1 VDGRLSL
8 KCLKNETKKD
18 RPQKSQKGGD
28 KMKKENIN
36 EKTKIVERDLRENCN
51 LEVEKLFE
59 KFKTSYSGIS
69 IVEVEDRLYEYGK
82 NTIEIKNENTIWH
95 KLREAFINPF
105 NIVLMLVAVITFVT
119 DVIIATKKDYATFS
133 LIVGTIFISA
143 IISLMQQ
150 TKSDNAAKK
159 LKKMITNK
167 MEVIRDEVQSTVDV
181 EDIVPGDIVKL
192 SSGDMIPGDVRFLDV
207 KDLFID
213 QASLTGESN
222 PVEKFSYSKGD
233 EDTTDLANIGFMG
246 TNIVSGRATAIVL
259 ATGNNTYFGSMA
271 KSLYSVNEKNSFE
284 KGVDS
289 ISKLLIKFMIVML
302 PIILI
307 VNLVTKN
314 DIWSA
319 IIFAITIAV
328 GLTPEMLPVIMTS
341 TLAKGAV
348 EMSKKKTIVKRLS
361 AIQTF
366 GQMNILCTDKT
377 GTLTE
382 DEVVLEKYMDVSGNE
397 SIRILRHAFLNSY
410 FQTGLKNLIDVAII
424 SRAEKEKLNVL
435 KEKYVREDEIPF
447 DFSRRRMSVVLKDD
461 NGKRQLI
468 TKGAVD
474 EIMAICSFIDIDGK
488 AVEMTEELRKHAYEV
503 YEKHNHD
510 GLRVL
515 AIAQKNHIH
524 GVETFGVQDE
534 SDMVLIGFVGFLD
547 PPKQSAKQAITALK
561 AHGVDTVVLTG
572 DSEGVA
578 LNVCKKVGITV
589 KNRLTGKEVEELTD
603 EELREKV
610 KDCHLYSKLSPLQKQ
625 RIVRIYQENGNTV
638 GYMGDGIN
646 DSPPLKQAD
655 VGISVDTAVDIAKET
670 ADIILL
676 EKDLN
681 VLEEGVITGRKTFT
695 NLLKYLKMAT
705 SGNFGNMLSIIIASI
720 FLPFLPLLP
729 IHILIQNLLND
740 FAQLGMPFD
749 NVDKEYIQKPKT
761 WNTKGI
767 KKFMFA
773 FGSISMVLDILCFA
787 VLWFVLKF
795 NSEEKAV
802 LFQTG
807 WFAFGILSQ
816 TLIIHMIRTSKTPF
830 VKSKSSKQLLVSTA
844 VIVVITLIISFS
856 NIATIFDLSKLPV
869 VYLGWMVGLMIVYV
883 VFIQVYKK
891 FYIRR
896 NGEWL

>member
-1 VDGRLSL
+1 
-8 KCLKNETKKD
+8 
-18 RPQKSQKGGD
+18 
-28 KMKKENIN
+28 MKKENIN
-36 EKTKIVERDLRENCN
+36 ERQKIVEKNLKENSV
-51 LEVEKLFE
+51 LEVEKLF
-59 KFKTSYSGIS
+59 KKLGTTSAGVS
-69 IVEVEDRLYEYGK
+69 IVEVEDRLDEYGR
-82 NTIEIKNENTIWH
+82 NTIEIKNKNTLLH

-105 NIVLMLVAVITFVT
+105 NIVLMLVAAITFVT
-119 DVIIATKKDYATFS
+119 DVVIATHKDYATFT
-133 LIVGTIFISA
+133 LIVGTILISA
-143 IISLMQQ
+143 IISIMQQ

-167 MEVIRDEVQSTVDV
+167 MDVIRDEVESTVDV
-181 EDIVPGDIVKL
+181 EEIVPGDIVKL
-192 SSGDMIPGDVRFLDV
+192 SSGDMIPGDVRFLEV

-222 PVEKFSYSKGD
+222 PVEKFSICKD
-233 EDTTDLANIGFMG
+233 DDNITDLSNIGFMG
-246 TNIVSGRATAIVL
+246 TNIVSGSATAVVL
-259 ATGNNTYFGSMA
+259 TTGNNTYFGSMA

-284 KGVDS
+284 QGIDS
-289 ISKLLIKFMIVML
+289 ISKLLIKFMVIML
-302 PIILI
+302 PIILVI
-307 VNLVTKN
+307 NMITKN
-314 DIWSA
+314 DIWSS

-382 DEVVLEKYMDVSGNE
+382 DEVVLEKYMDVLGNE

-424 SRAEKEKLNVL
+424 SRAEKEKLNIL
-435 KEKYVREDEIPF
+435 KEKYIREDEIPF

-461 NGKRQLI
+461 TGKRQLI

-474 EIMAICSFIDIDGK
+474 EIMSICSYIDMDGK
-488 AVEMTEELRKHAYEV
+488 AIEMTEELRKQAYAI
-503 YEKHNHD
+503 YEKHNNY

-515 AIAQKNHIH
+515 AVAQKNNIH

-547 PPKQSAKQAITALK
+547 PPKQSAKQAISALK
-561 AHGVDTVVLTG
+561 THGVDTVVLTG

-589 KNRLTGKEVEELTD
+589 KNRLTGKEIEELTD
-603 EELREKV
+603 DELRERV

-681 VLEEGVITGRKTFT
+681 VLEEGVVNGRKTFT
-695 NLLKYLKMAT
+695 NLQKYLKMAT
-705 SGNFGNMLSIIIASI
+705 SGNFGNMLSVIIASI

-749 NVDKEYIQKPKT
+749 NVDKEFLEKPKT
-761 WNTKGI
+761 WNTKGL

-773 FGSISMVLDILCFA
+773 FGSISMILDILCFA
-787 VLWFVLKF
+787 VMWFILGF
-795 NSEEKAV
+795 NTVEKAN

-816 TLIIHMIRTSKTPF
+816 TLIIHLIRTNKTPF
-830 VKSKSSKQLLVSTA
+830 IKSKSSKQLLLSTA
-844 VIVVITLIISFS
+844 VIVVITLIITFT
-856 NIATIFDLSKLPV
+856 NIATIFDLSRLPLI
-869 VYLGWMVGLMIVYV
+869 YLGWMAVLMVVYV
-883 VFIQVYKK
+883 VVIQVYKK
-891 FYIRR
+891 FYIKK
-896 NGEWL
+896 NGDWL

>member
-1 VDGRLSL
+1 
-8 KCLKNETKKD
+8 
-18 RPQKSQKGGD
+18 
-28 KMKKENIN
+28 MKKENIN
-36 EKTKIVERDLRENCN
+36 ERQKLVEKNLRENSK

-59 KFKTSYSGIS
+59 KLGTSYAGVS
-69 IVEVEDRLYEYGK
+69 IVEVEDRLDEYGK
-82 NTIEIKNENTIWH
+82 NTIEIKNENTLLH
-95 KLREAFINPF
+95 KLKEAFINPF
-105 NIVLMLVAVITFVT
+105 NIVLMLVAAITFVT
-119 DVIIATKKDYATFS
+119 DVIIATNKDYATFC
-133 LIVGTIFISA
+133 LIVGTILISA
-143 IISLMQQ
+143 VISLMQQ

-181 EDIVPGDIVKL
+181 EEIVPGDIVKL

-222 PVEKFSYSKGD
+222 PVEKFSVCK
-233 EDTTDLANIGFMG
+233 EDDNITDISNIGFMG
-246 TNIVSGRATAIVL
+246 TNIVSGRATAVVL
-259 ATGNNTYFGSMA
+259 TTGNNTYFGSMA

-284 KGVDS
+284 QGIDS
-289 ISKLLIKFMIVML
+289 ISKLLIKFMVIML
-302 PIILI
+302 PIILVI
-307 VNLVTKN
+307 NMLTKN
-314 DIWSA
+314 DIWSS

-382 DEVVLEKYMDVSGNE
+382 DEVVLEKYMDVLGNE
-397 SIRILRHAFLNSY
+397 SLRILRHAFLNSY

-424 SRAEKEKLNVL
+424 SRAEKEKLNIL

-461 NGKRQLI
+461 TGKRQLI

-474 EIMAICSFIDIDGK
+474 EIMAICSYIDMDGK
-488 AVEMTEELRKHAYEV
+488 AVEMTEELRKQAYEV
-503 YEKHNHD
+503 YEKHNHE

-515 AIAQKNHIH
+515 AVAQKNNIH

-547 PPKQSAKQAITALK
+547 PPKASAKQAITALK
-561 AHGVDTVVLTG
+561 EHGVETIVLTG

-578 LNVCKKVGITV
+578 LNVCKKLGITV
-589 KNRLTGKEVEELTD
+589 RNRLTGKEVEELTD
-603 EELREKV
+603 EELSERV

-681 VLEEGVITGRKTFT
+681 VLEEGVVNGRKTFT
-695 NLLKYLKMAT
+695 NLQKYLKMAT
-705 SGNFGNMLSIIIASI
+705 SGNFGNMLSVIVASV

-749 NVDKEYIQKPKT
+749 NVDKEYLERPKT
-761 WNTKGI
+761 WNTKGL

-773 FGSISMVLDILCFA
+773 FGSISMILDILCF
-787 VLWFVLKF
+787 VIMWFVLRF
-795 NSEEKAV
+795 NTVEKAN

-830 VKSKSSKQLLVSTA
+830 IKSKSSKQLLISTA
-844 VIVVITLIISFS
+844 VIVVITVIITFT
-856 NIATIFDLSKLPV
+856 NIATVFDLSKLPF
-869 VYLGWMVGLMIVYV
+869 VYLGWMVILMVVYV
-883 VFIQVYKK
+883 LFIQVYKK
-891 FYIRR
+891 FYIKR

>member
-1 VDGRLSL
+1 
-8 KCLKNETKKD
+8 
-18 RPQKSQKGGD
+18 
-28 KMKKENIN
+28 MKKESLS
-36 EKTKIVERDLRENCN
+36 EKTKIVERSLRENSK

-59 KFKTSYSGIS
+59 KYRTSYAGIS
-69 IVEVEDRLYEYGK
+69 IVEVEDRLDRYGK

-133 LIVGTIFISA
+133 LIVGTILISA

-150 TKSDNAAKK
+150 TKSDNAAKR

-167 MEVIRDEVQSTVDV
+167 MEVIRDEVQSTIDV

-192 SSGDMIPGDVRFLDV
+192 SSGDMIPGDVRFLEV

-222 PVEKFSYSKGD
+222 PVEKFSYTKGN
-233 EDTTDLANIGFMG
+233 EDITDISNIGFMG
-246 TNIVSGRATAIVL
+246 TNIVSGSATAIIL

-271 KSLYSVNEKNSFE
+271 KSLYTVNEKNSFE

-289 ISKLLIKFMIVML
+289 ISKLLIKFMVVML
-302 PIILI
+302 PIIL
-307 VNLVTKN
+307 VANLATKK

-328 GLTPEMLPVIMTS
+328 GLTPEMLPVITTS

-382 DEVVLEKYMDVSGNE
+382 DEVVLERYMDVSGNE

-424 SRAEKEKLNVL
+424 SRAEKEKLNIL

-447 DFSRRRMSVVLKDD
+447 DFSRRRMSVVLRDD
-461 NGKRQLI
+461 TGKRQLI

-474 EIMAICSFIDIDGK
+474 EIMAICSFIDIDGQAIK
-488 AVEMTEELRKHAYEV
+488 MTDELRERAYKV

-515 AIAQKNHIH
+515 AVAQKNKIH
-524 GVETFGVQDE
+524 GVENFGVQDE

-547 PPKQSAKQAITALK
+547 PPKQSAKQAISALK
-561 AHGVDTVVLTG
+561 SHGVDTVVLTG

-589 KNRLTGKEVEELTD
+589 QNRLTGKEVEELTD
-603 EELREKV
+603 DELREKV
-610 KDCHLYSKLSPLQKQ
+610 KDCHLYSKLSPIQKQ

-749 NVDKEYIQKPKT
+749 NVDKEYIKKPKT
-761 WNTKGI
+761 WNTKGL

-773 FGSISMVLDILCFA
+773 FGAISMILDILCFV

-795 NSEEKAV
+795 NSVEKAV

-830 VKSKSSKQLLVSTA
+830 IKSKSSKQLLVSTA
-844 VIVVITLIISFS
+844 AIVIITLVISFTDV
-856 NIATIFDLSKLPV
+856 ATIFDLSKLPGI
-869 VYLGWMVGLMIVYV
+869 YLVWMAFLMVVYV
-883 VFIQVYKK
+883 VFIQVYKR
-891 FYIRR
+891 FYIRK

>member
-1 VDGRLSL
+1 
-8 KCLKNETKKD
+8 
-18 RPQKSQKGGD
+18 
-28 KMKKENIN
+28 MKKNNIN
-36 EKTKIVERDLRENCN
+36 EKQKNVENNLRENSQLDVN
-51 LEVEKLFE
+51 KLFE
-59 KFKTSYSGIS
+59 KFKTSYAGVS
-69 IVEVEDRLYEYGK
+69 IVEVDDRLEEYGK
-82 NTIEIKNENTIWH
+82 NTIEIKNNNTLLH

-119 DVIIATKKDYATFS
+119 DVIIATQKDYATFS
-133 LIVGTIFISA
+133 LIVGTVLISA
-143 IISLMQQ
+143 IISLTQQ

-159 LKKMITNK
+159 LKKMITNQ

-181 EDIVPGDIVKL
+181 ENIVPGDIVKL

-222 PVEKFSYSKGD
+222 PVEKFTTCNGN
-233 EDTTDLANIGFMG
+233 EDVTDIPNIGFMG
-246 TNIVSGRATAIVL
+246 TNIVSGSATAIVL

-271 KSLYSVNEKNSFE
+271 KSLYTVNEKNSFE
-284 KGVDS
+284 KGIDS
-289 ISKLLIKFMIVML
+289 ISILLIKFMVVML
-302 PIILI
+302 PIILVI
-307 VNLVTKN
+307 NLATKN
-314 DIWSA
+314 NIWAS

-348 EMSKKKTIVKRLS
+348 EMSKKKTIVKRLN

-382 DEVVLEKYMDVSGNE
+382 DEVILEKYMDVSGNE
-397 SIRILRHAFLNSY
+397 SLRILKHAFLNSY

-435 KEKYVREDEIPF
+435 KEQYIREDEIPF
-447 DFSRRRMSVVLKDD
+447 DFTRRRMSVVLRDLT
-461 NGKRQLI
+461 GKRQLI

-474 EIMAICSFIDIDGK
+474 EIMSICSYIDIGGK
-488 AVEMTEELRKHAYEV
+488 AVEMTEELRNQAYNV

-515 AIAQKNHIH
+515 AVAQKNHIH
-524 GVETFGVQDE
+524 GVETFGVHDE
-534 SDMVLIGFVGFLD
+534 SEMVLIGFVGFLD
-547 PPKQSAKQAITALK
+547 PPKQSAKQAISALK

-589 KNRLTGKEVEELTD
+589 KNRLTGREIEELTD
-603 EELREKV
+603 EELKEKV
-610 KDCHLYSKLSPLQKQ
+610 KECHLYSKLSPLQKQ

-681 VLEEGVITGRKTFT
+681 VLEEGVINGRKTFT
-695 NLLKYLKMAT
+695 NLLKYIKMAT
-705 SGNFGNMLSIIIASI
+705 SGNFGNMVSIIVASI

-740 FAQLGMPFD
+740 FAQIGMPFD
-749 NVDKEYIQKPKT
+749 NVDKEYLQKPKT

-773 FGSISMVLDILCFA
+773 FGAISTILDILCFM

-795 NSEEKAV
+795 NTVEKAV

-830 VKSKSSKQLLVSTA
+830 IKSKSSKQLLISTS
-844 VIVVITLIISFS
+844 VIVLITLIITFS
-856 NIATIFDLSKLPV
+856 DISTIFDLTRLPLI
-869 VYLGWMVGLMIVYV
+869 YLAWMALLMIVYV
-883 VFIQVYKK
+883 LFIQIYKK
-891 FYIRR
+891 FYIKR
-896 NGEWL
+896 NKEWL